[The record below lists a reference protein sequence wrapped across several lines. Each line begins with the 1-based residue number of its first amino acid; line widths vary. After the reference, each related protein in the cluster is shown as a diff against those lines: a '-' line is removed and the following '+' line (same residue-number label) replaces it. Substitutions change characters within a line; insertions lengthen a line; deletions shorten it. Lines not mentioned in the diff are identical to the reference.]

1 MFFTEAK
8 FRRSVIELGEK
19 RYFGHTCIAP
29 FTAMEGQLSQD
40 ESNVSIPEKIEGGT
54 FDLND
59 FFVGRDRYLWLEKN
73 VNVPESKEG

>member
-40 ESNVSIPEKIEGGT
+40 ESNVSIPEKILT
-54 FDLND
+54 KKISLKLFLKT
-59 FFVGRDRYLWLEKN
+59 LWH
-73 VNVPESKEG
+73 SGQI